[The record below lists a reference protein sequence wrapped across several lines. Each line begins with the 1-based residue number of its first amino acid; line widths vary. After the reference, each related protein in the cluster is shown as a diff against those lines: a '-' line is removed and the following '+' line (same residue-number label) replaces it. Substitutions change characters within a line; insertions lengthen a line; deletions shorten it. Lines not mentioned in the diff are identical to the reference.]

1 MEISI
6 VIGALGA
13 LAQESRLKIFRLLV
27 QRGPDGM
34 TAGDIARRLR
44 LPQNTLSFH
53 VGILARFR
61 KVGRSIIYFVDLEG
75 TRDLLSFLVEDCCG
89 GKAELCGPLI
99 ASAEAGCGV
108 RRKTHHADRK
118 Q

>member
-1 MEISI
+1 MEISK

-13 LAQESRLKIFRLLV
+13 LTQESRLKIFRLLV
-27 QRGPDGM
+27 Q
-34 TAGDIARRLR
+34 RRLR

-53 VGILARFR
+53 VGILARTRLVASR

-99 ASAEAGCGV
+99 ASAEAGCFP
-108 RRKTHHADRK
+108 A
-118 Q
+118 